1 MRERDEASAMS
12 ALPDTSGRARPDLAR
27 PPIEID
33 LTKTFA
39 ASAVV
44 TVVVHFAADELLT
57 GMAMD
62 ERTFRRGL
70 TEWINWGDGGRE
82 GGGHRRGSWRKRRRG
97 ENCGDGIKDRNRGT
111 QSRNP
116 ICA

>member
-1 MRERDEASAMS
+1 MHEDTLRRRREEETSEGGRDKVRERDEASAMS

-33 LTKTFA
+33 LTKPFA
-39 ASAVV
+39 ASAAV

-70 TEWINWGDGGRE
+70 TD
-82 GGGHRRGSWRKRRRG
+82 
-97 ENCGDGIKDRNRGT
+97 
-111 QSRNP
+111 
-116 ICA
+116 